1 MYNKIKELNEMVK
14 TLNNLK
20 NVGEVNNDP
29 KSVFE
34 SLGIN
39 KDEFESKFSEALK
52 FKSTLK
58 FTKLSENAVSPKYA
72 YLSDSGFDLHST
84 EDVVLEPFGR
94 GLVPT
99 GLSFDIPEG
108 FEIQVRSKSG
118 LCLKQGL
125 MVLNSP
131 GTVDRGYTGE
141 VKVIIM
147 NMNNNAV
154 TIPSGQ
160 KIAQAVLC
168 PVMDGTRVDLH
179 ESIEINEKERSDKG
193 FGSTGI

>member
-1 MYNKIKELNEMVK
+1 
-14 TLNNLK
+14 
-20 NVGEVNNDP
+20 
-29 KSVFE
+29 
-34 SLGIN
+34 
-39 KDEFESKFSEALK
+39 
-52 FKSTLK
+52 
-58 FTKLSENAVSPKYA
+58 
-72 YLSDSGFDLHST
+72 
-84 EDVVLEPFGR
+84 
-94 GLVPT
+94 
-99 GLSFDIPEG
+99 
-108 FEIQVRSKSG
+108 
-118 LCLKQGL
+118 